1 MTRVDAYLFKNSLK
15 MILKL
20 LESPSLDEAAKAKI
34 KTEITV
40 MLQVLDRF
48 SMK

>member
-20 LESPSLDEAAKAKI
+20 LEASTLDDATKARI
-34 KTEITV
+34 KVEIDA
-40 MLQVLDRF
+40 MIQVLDR
-48 SMK
+48 SALK